1 MRVVAMAARAMIRPH
16 ESLIVQTTA
25 RAFIP
30 LAQLFALYALFF
42 GQYGPGG
49 GFVGGVIFG
58 SSLILSFLV
67 FGADDTAQHI
77 LGRIAFHTDGL
88 GLIIFTGIGGLCMI
102 FAGQFLNYAS
112 IPLPGLDLASTRS
125 LGIVGTQIGVAVDV
139 AVTSI
144 SIVYSLSL
152 GEEATEDYD

>member
-1 MRVVAMAARAMIRPH
+1 MIRAH
-16 ESLIVQTTA
+16 ESLIVQTTS

-49 GFVGGVIFG
+49 GFVGGVILG
-58 SSLILSFLV
+58 ASVILSFLV
-67 FGADDTAQHI
+67 FGADDTAQHV
-77 LGRIAFHTDGL
+77 LGRAAFHADGI

-102 FAGQFLNYAS
+102 FAGQFLNYAAM
-112 IPLPGLDLASTRS
+112 PLPGLDVAETRS

-152 GEEATEDYD
+152 GDGTRED